1 MTDEERKM
9 ALEIVDE
16 YQNISTDI
24 ERVVESLDSLTL
36 EKDLLMKRLE
46 QLKSRESDFMKDYRN
61 KYGNR
66 DLLVD
71 LKTEMK

>member
-1 MTDEERKM
+1 MTDEERKR

-46 QLKSRESDFMKDYRN
+46 QLKSRESDFMKEYRN

-71 LKTEMK
+71 LKTEMR